1 MTKTTTRPQGHAEA
15 LPISTSFD
23 PISLNVFRNL
33 FSSVADEMGISLQRT
48 AFSPNI
54 KMRRD
59 FSCGIFDD
67 QSRLLAQA
75 AHIPVH
81 LGAMTA
87 TVNAVLGSM
96 ELNQGDVAILNDPF
110 AGGTHLPDISLV
122 SAAFDDDGR
131 LLGYVT
137 NRAHHSDV
145 GGMTPGSMPL
155 ATDTFQEG
163 LTIPP
168 VKLVERGKL
177 NQAVMSLIL
186 RNVRTPEERE
196 GDLVAQLAAQT
207 AGQRGLLQIT
217 GRYGI
222 EETRRQAQAL
232 IRYSRSMVESLIEAI
247 PDERWTGEDRLD
259 GDGITEGS
267 IRLAVT
273 ITKTSARSLAVDFR
287 DTDAQAVGPV
297 NAVRAVTEAAL
308 LYVIRTLIDEDIPV
322 NAGTSEPVSLLT
334 RPGTVVDAL
343 PPAAVSAGNVETSQR
358 IVDVLFKAL
367 APALPDRVPAASQG
381 TMNNLSFGG
390 WDGRRGRPFAY
401 YETMGGGMGA
411 RPDGDGMPAVHD
423 HMSNTLNTP
432 VESLETEYPIR
443 VRRYEIVRESGG
455 PGLHTGG
462 DGVRRDIEFLEPAT
476 VSIISERRVF
486 RPYGLKGGEPG
497 ATGVNMIITE
507 GVEHRLPAKSILSVD
522 AGDIVRVVTPGGGGH
537 GVKETADG

>member
-1 MTKTTTRPQGHAEA
+1 VTKTTTRPQGHAEA